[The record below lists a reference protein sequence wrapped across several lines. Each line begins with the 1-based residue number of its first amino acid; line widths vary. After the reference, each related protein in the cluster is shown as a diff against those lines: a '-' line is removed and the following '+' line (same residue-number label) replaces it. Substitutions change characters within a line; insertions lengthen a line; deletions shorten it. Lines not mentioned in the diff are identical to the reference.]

1 MAHRLNCSV
10 ACGVFPDQGSNL
22 CPLHCK
28 ADKRAR
34 ILIMA
39 ENKKNIF
46 LIEGNRGKCEEIQI
60 LLVQNWMDE
69 FEIKNL

>member
-1 MAHRLNCSV
+1 
-10 ACGVFPDQGSNL
+10 
-22 CPLHCK
+22 
-28 ADKRAR
+28 
-34 ILIMA
+34 MA